1 MKVNSIDIFCEIID
15 NFGDIGVVYRISK
28 ELKKIFQN
36 VRIRIVLN
44 RLEEFKAINKK
55 VKDVDYQEIEDI
67 GVVYRISKEL
77 KKIFQNVRIRIV
89 LNRLEEFKA
98 INKKVKDVDYQE
110 IDGLICVTEKYVKEN
125 MESFGVSDVFIEA
138 FGCNVPEE
146 YVKAAKENSKL
157 WINLEYL
164 SGEKWIEDFHLCES
178 LIDSKTLKKIF
189 FMPGFSE
196 KSGGV
201 IIDSGFLER
210 MKYGKENRDEVFK
223 KYFKDFDLKD
233 KFIGTVFSYEKNFGV
248 IIDSGFL
255 ERMKY
260 GKENRDEVFKKYFKD
275 FDLKDKFI
283 GTVFSY
289 EKNFENLLET
299 LKNYEKETVLLLMG
313 EKTQKSFSEILK
325 KNLTEDY
332 GNIVKYGK
340 ITMIYS
346 DFFSQEEY
354 EEIISASDFN
364 FTRGED
370 SFVRGTEDYGNIVK
384 YGKITMIYSDFFSQ
398 EEYEEI
404 ISASDFNFTRGED
417 SFVRGIILGKP
428 FMWHIY
434 LQEEKAHM
442 DKIKAFTERFKES
455 IKVSE
460 EEKNIIESYCNL
472 LEDYNDRDKN
482 SLEKG
487 KEDFRIFFEKFEE
500 INRICEKYSKF
511 LLEKCNL
518 VKKLYK
524 YIQEY

>member
-55 VKDVDYQEIEDI
+55 VKDT
-67 GVVYRISKEL
+67 
-77 KKIFQNVRIRIV
+77 
-89 LNRLEEFKA
+89 
-98 INKKVKDVDYQE
+98 DYQE

-125 MESFGVSDVFIEA
+125 IETFGVSDVFIEA

-146 YVKAAKENSKL
+146 YVKQAKENSKL

-196 KSGGV
+196 KSG
-201 IIDSGFLER
+201 
-210 MKYGKENRDEVFK
+210 
-223 KYFKDFDLKD
+223 
-233 KFIGTVFSYEKNFGV
+233 GV

-370 SFVRGTEDYGNIVK
+370 SFVRG
-384 YGKITMIYSDFFSQ
+384 
-398 EEYEEI
+398 
-404 ISASDFNFTRGED
+404 
-417 SFVRGIILGKP
+417 IILGKP

-455 IKVSE
+455 VEVSE
-460 EEKNIIESYCNL
+460 EEKNIMESYCNL
-472 LEDYNDRDKN
+472 LEDYNDRNKN

-500 INRICEKYSKF
+500 IDRICEKYSKF

>member
-55 VKDVDYQEIEDI
+55 VKDT
-67 GVVYRISKEL
+67 
-77 KKIFQNVRIRIV
+77 
-89 LNRLEEFKA
+89 
-98 INKKVKDVDYQE
+98 DYQE

-210 MKYGKENRDEVFK
+210 MKF
-223 KYFKDFDLKD
+223 
-233 KFIGTVFSYEKNFGV
+233 
-248 IIDSGFL
+248 
-255 ERMKY
+255 

-299 LKNYEKETVLLLMG
+299 LKNYEKETILLLMG

-370 SFVRGTEDYGNIVK
+370 SFVRGIV
-384 YGKITMIYSDFFSQ
+384 
-398 EEYEEI
+398 
-404 ISASDFNFTRGED
+404 
-417 SFVRGIILGKP
+417 LGKP

-442 DKIKAFTERFKES
+442 DKIKAFTDRFKES
-455 IKVSE
+455 IEVSE

-500 INRICEKYSKF
+500 IDRICEKYSKF

>member
-1 MKVNSIDIFCEIID
+1 MKVNSIDIFCEIIY
-15 NFGDIGVVYRISK
+15 NFG
-28 ELKKIFQN
+28 
-36 VRIRIVLN
+36 
-44 RLEEFKAINKK
+44 
-55 VKDVDYQEIEDI
+55 DI

-125 MESFGVSDVFIEA
+125 IETFGVSDVFIEA

-210 MKYGKENRDEVFK
+210 MKF
-223 KYFKDFDLKD
+223 
-233 KFIGTVFSYEKNFGV
+233 
-248 IIDSGFL
+248 
-255 ERMKY
+255 

-299 LKNYEKETVLLLMG
+299 LKNYKKETVLLLMG

-325 KNLTEDY
+325 KNL
-332 GNIVKYGK
+332 
-340 ITMIYS
+340 
-346 DFFSQEEY
+346 
-354 EEIISASDFN
+354 
-364 FTRGED
+364 
-370 SFVRGTEDYGNIVK
+370 TEDYGNIVK

-455 IKVSE
+455 VEVSE
-460 EEKNIIESYCNL
+460 EEKEIIESYCNL

-500 INRICEKYSKF
+500 IDRICEKYSKF

>member
-55 VKDVDYQEIEDI
+55 VKDT
-67 GVVYRISKEL
+67 
-77 KKIFQNVRIRIV
+77 
-89 LNRLEEFKA
+89 
-98 INKKVKDVDYQE
+98 DYQE

-125 MESFGVSDVFIEA
+125 IETFGVSDVFIEA

-146 YVKAAKENSKL
+146 YVKQAKENSKL

-196 KSGGV
+196 KSG
-201 IIDSGFLER
+201 
-210 MKYGKENRDEVFK
+210 
-223 KYFKDFDLKD
+223 
-233 KFIGTVFSYEKNFGV
+233 GV

-370 SFVRGTEDYGNIVK
+370 SFVRG
-384 YGKITMIYSDFFSQ
+384 
-398 EEYEEI
+398 
-404 ISASDFNFTRGED
+404 
-417 SFVRGIILGKP
+417 IILGKP

-455 IKVSE
+455 VEVSE

-487 KEDFRIFFEKFEE
+487 KENFRIFFEKFEE
-500 INRICEKYSKF
+500 IDRICEKYSKF

>member
-55 VKDVDYQEIEDI
+55 VKDT
-67 GVVYRISKEL
+67 
-77 KKIFQNVRIRIV
+77 
-89 LNRLEEFKA
+89 
-98 INKKVKDVDYQE
+98 DYQE

-125 MESFGVSDVFIEA
+125 MESFAVSDVFIEA

-233 KFIGTVFSYEKNFGV
+233 KFIGTVFSYEKNF
-248 IIDSGFL
+248 
-255 ERMKY
+255 
-260 GKENRDEVFKKYFKD
+260 
-275 FDLKDKFI
+275 
-283 GTVFSY
+283 
-289 EKNFENLLET
+289 ENLLET
-299 LKNYEKETVLLLMG
+299 LKNYKKETVLLLMG

-370 SFVRGTEDYGNIVK
+370 SFVRGIV
-384 YGKITMIYSDFFSQ
+384 
-398 EEYEEI
+398 
-404 ISASDFNFTRGED
+404 
-417 SFVRGIILGKP
+417 LGKP

-442 DKIKAFTERFKES
+442 DKIKAFTDRFKES
-455 IKVSE
+455 IEVSE

>member
-55 VKDVDYQEIEDI
+55 VKDT
-67 GVVYRISKEL
+67 
-77 KKIFQNVRIRIV
+77 
-89 LNRLEEFKA
+89 
-98 INKKVKDVDYQE
+98 DYQE

-233 KFIGTVFSYEKNFGV
+233 KFIGTVFSYK
-248 IIDSGFL
+248 
-255 ERMKY
+255 
-260 GKENRDEVFKKYFKD
+260 
-275 FDLKDKFI
+275 
-283 GTVFSY
+283 
-289 EKNFENLLET
+289 KNFENLLET
-299 LKNYEKETVLLLMG
+299 LKNYKKETVLLLMG

-370 SFVRGTEDYGNIVK
+370 SFVRGIV
-384 YGKITMIYSDFFSQ
+384 
-398 EEYEEI
+398 
-404 ISASDFNFTRGED
+404 
-417 SFVRGIILGKP
+417 LGKP

-442 DKIKAFTERFKES
+442 DKIKAFTDRFKES
-455 IKVSE
+455 IEVSE

>member
-15 NFGDIGVVYRISK
+15 NFG
-28 ELKKIFQN
+28 
-36 VRIRIVLN
+36 
-44 RLEEFKAINKK
+44 
-55 VKDVDYQEIEDI
+55 DI

-210 MKYGKENRDEVFK
+210 MKF
-223 KYFKDFDLKD
+223 
-233 KFIGTVFSYEKNFGV
+233 
-248 IIDSGFL
+248 
-255 ERMKY
+255 

-299 LKNYEKETVLLLMG
+299 LKNYEKETILLLMG

-325 KNLTEDY
+325 KNL
-332 GNIVKYGK
+332 
-340 ITMIYS
+340 
-346 DFFSQEEY
+346 
-354 EEIISASDFN
+354 
-364 FTRGED
+364 
-370 SFVRGTEDYGNIVK
+370 TEDYGNIVK

-455 IKVSE
+455 VEVSE
-460 EEKNIIESYCNL
+460 EEKEIIENYCNL

>member
-36 VRIRIVLN
+36 VRIRMVLN

-55 VKDVDYQEIEDI
+55 VKDID
-67 GVVYRISKEL
+67 
-77 KKIFQNVRIRIV
+77 F
-89 LNRLEEFKA
+89 
-98 INKKVKDVDYQE
+98 QE

-125 MESFGVSDVFIEA
+125 AETFGTADVFIEA

-146 YVKAAKENSKL
+146 YIKRAKENSKL

-189 FMPGFSE
+189 YMPGFSE

-210 MKYGKENRDEVFK
+210 KEYGKNNREEVLK
-223 KYFKDFDLKD
+223 KYFPNVDIKD
-233 KFIGTVFSYEKNFGV
+233 KLIGTVFSYEKNF
-248 IIDSGFL
+248 D
-255 ERMKY
+255 
-260 GKENRDEVFKKYFKD
+260 
-275 FDLKDKFI
+275 
-283 GTVFSY
+283 
-289 EKNFENLLET
+289 NLLEVLKDYERET
-299 LKNYEKETVLLLMG
+299 LLILMG
-313 EKTQKSFSEILK
+313 EKTQKSFSEILQK
-325 KNLTEDY
+325 KLRENF
-332 GNIVKYGK
+332 GKIVKYGK
-340 ITMIYS
+340 ITMMYA
-346 DFFSQEEY
+346 DFLSQEEY
-354 EEIISASDFN
+354 EEVISA
-364 FTRGED
+364 
-370 SFVRGTEDYGNIVK
+370 
-384 YGKITMIYSDFFSQ
+384 
-398 EEYEEI
+398 
-404 ISASDFNFTRGED
+404 ADFNFTRGED
-417 SFVRGIILGKP
+417 SFVRGILLEKP

-442 DKIKAFTERFKES
+442 DKIKAFTERFRESVEGLTEKETE
-455 IKVSE
+455 ILD
-460 EEKNIIESYCNL
+460 NYCTL
-472 LEDYNDRDKN
+472 LEDYNDREKN

-487 KEDFRIFFEKFEE
+487 KEDFKVFFENFHE
-500 INRICEKYSKF
+500 ISIICEKYSKF

>member
-15 NFGDIGVVYRISK
+15 NFG
-28 ELKKIFQN
+28 
-36 VRIRIVLN
+36 
-44 RLEEFKAINKK
+44 
-55 VKDVDYQEIEDI
+55 DI

-233 KFIGTVFSYEKNFGV
+233 KFIGTVFSYEKNF
-248 IIDSGFL
+248 
-255 ERMKY
+255 
-260 GKENRDEVFKKYFKD
+260 
-275 FDLKDKFI
+275 
-283 GTVFSY
+283 
-289 EKNFENLLET
+289 ENLLKT

-325 KNLTEDY
+325 KNL
-332 GNIVKYGK
+332 
-340 ITMIYS
+340 
-346 DFFSQEEY
+346 
-354 EEIISASDFN
+354 
-364 FTRGED
+364 
-370 SFVRGTEDYGNIVK
+370 TEDYGNIVK

-455 IKVSE
+455 VEVSE

-472 LEDYNDRDKN
+472 LKDYNDRDKN

-487 KEDFRIFFEKFEE
+487 KEDFRIFFEKFQE
-500 INRICEKYSKF
+500 IDRICEKYSKF

>member
-55 VKDVDYQEIEDI
+55 VKDT
-67 GVVYRISKEL
+67 
-77 KKIFQNVRIRIV
+77 
-89 LNRLEEFKA
+89 
-98 INKKVKDVDYQE
+98 DYQE

-125 MESFGVSDVFIEA
+125 IETFGVSDVFIEA
-138 FGCNVPEE
+138 FGCNVSEE
-146 YVKAAKENSKL
+146 YVKQAKENSKL

-196 KSGGV
+196 KSG
-201 IIDSGFLER
+201 
-210 MKYGKENRDEVFK
+210 
-223 KYFKDFDLKD
+223 
-233 KFIGTVFSYEKNFGV
+233 GV

-370 SFVRGTEDYGNIVK
+370 SFVRG
-384 YGKITMIYSDFFSQ
+384 
-398 EEYEEI
+398 
-404 ISASDFNFTRGED
+404 
-417 SFVRGIILGKP
+417 IILGKP

-455 IKVSE
+455 VEVSE
-460 EEKNIIESYCNL
+460 EEKNIMESYCNL

-500 INRICEKYSKF
+500 IDRICEKYSKF

>member
-55 VKDVDYQEIEDI
+55 VKDT
-67 GVVYRISKEL
+67 
-77 KKIFQNVRIRIV
+77 
-89 LNRLEEFKA
+89 
-98 INKKVKDVDYQE
+98 DYQE

-125 MESFGVSDVFIEA
+125 IETFGVSDVFIEA

-146 YVKAAKENSKL
+146 YVKQAKENSKL

-189 FMPGFSE
+189 FMPGFNE
-196 KSGGV
+196 KSG
-201 IIDSGFLER
+201 
-210 MKYGKENRDEVFK
+210 
-223 KYFKDFDLKD
+223 
-233 KFIGTVFSYEKNFGV
+233 GV

-325 KNLTEDY
+325 KNL
-332 GNIVKYGK
+332 I
-340 ITMIYS
+340 
-346 DFFSQEEY
+346 
-354 EEIISASDFN
+354 
-364 FTRGED
+364 
-370 SFVRGTEDYGNIVK
+370 EDYGNIVK

-455 IKVSE
+455 VEVSE

-500 INRICEKYSKF
+500 IDRICEKYSKF

>member
-15 NFGDIGVVYRISK
+15 NFG
-28 ELKKIFQN
+28 
-36 VRIRIVLN
+36 
-44 RLEEFKAINKK
+44 
-55 VKDVDYQEIEDI
+55 DI

-233 KFIGTVFSYEKNFGV
+233 KFIGTVFSYEKNF
-248 IIDSGFL
+248 
-255 ERMKY
+255 
-260 GKENRDEVFKKYFKD
+260 
-275 FDLKDKFI
+275 
-283 GTVFSY
+283 
-289 EKNFENLLET
+289 ENLLET

-370 SFVRGTEDYGNIVK
+370 SFVRGIV
-384 YGKITMIYSDFFSQ
+384 
-398 EEYEEI
+398 
-404 ISASDFNFTRGED
+404 
-417 SFVRGIILGKP
+417 LGKP

-455 IKVSE
+455 VEVSE

-487 KEDFRIFFEKFEE
+487 KEDFKIFFEKFEE
-500 INRICEKYSKF
+500 IDRICEKYSKF

>member
-36 VRIRIVLN
+36 VRIRMVLN

-55 VKDVDYQEIEDI
+55 VKDID
-67 GVVYRISKEL
+67 
-77 KKIFQNVRIRIV
+77 F
-89 LNRLEEFKA
+89 
-98 INKKVKDVDYQE
+98 QE

-125 MESFGVSDVFIEA
+125 AETFGTADVFIEA

-146 YVKAAKENSKL
+146 YIKRAKENSKL

-189 FMPGFSE
+189 YMPGFSE

-210 MKYGKENRDEVFK
+210 KEYGKNNREKVLN
-223 KYFKDFDLKD
+223 KYFPNVDIKD
-233 KFIGTVFSYEKNFGV
+233 KLIGTVFSYEKNF
-248 IIDSGFL
+248 D
-255 ERMKY
+255 
-260 GKENRDEVFKKYFKD
+260 
-275 FDLKDKFI
+275 
-283 GTVFSY
+283 
-289 EKNFENLLET
+289 NLLEVLKDYERET
-299 LKNYEKETVLLLMG
+299 LLILMG
-313 EKTQKSFSEILK
+313 EKTQKSFSEILQK
-325 KNLTEDY
+325 KLIENF
-332 GNIVKYGK
+332 GKIVKYGK
-340 ITMIYS
+340 ITMMYA
-346 DFFSQEEY
+346 DFLSQEEY
-354 EEIISASDFN
+354 EEVISA
-364 FTRGED
+364 
-370 SFVRGTEDYGNIVK
+370 
-384 YGKITMIYSDFFSQ
+384 
-398 EEYEEI
+398 
-404 ISASDFNFTRGED
+404 ADFNFTRGED
-417 SFVRGIILGKP
+417 SFVRGILLEKP

-442 DKIKAFTERFKES
+442 DKIKAFTERFRESVEGLTEKETE
-455 IKVSE
+455 ILD
-460 EEKNIIESYCNL
+460 NYCTL

-487 KEDFRIFFEKFEE
+487 KEDFKIFFENFHE
-500 INRICEKYSKF
+500 ISIICEKYSKF

-518 VKKLYK
+518 VKKIYK

>member
-55 VKDVDYQEIEDI
+55 VKDT
-67 GVVYRISKEL
+67 
-77 KKIFQNVRIRIV
+77 
-89 LNRLEEFKA
+89 
-98 INKKVKDVDYQE
+98 DYQE

-125 MESFGVSDVFIEA
+125 IETFGVSDVFIEA

-146 YVKAAKENSKL
+146 YVKQAKENSKL

-196 KSGGV
+196 KSG
-201 IIDSGFLER
+201 
-210 MKYGKENRDEVFK
+210 
-223 KYFKDFDLKD
+223 
-233 KFIGTVFSYEKNFGV
+233 GV

-370 SFVRGTEDYGNIVK
+370 SFVRG
-384 YGKITMIYSDFFSQ
+384 
-398 EEYEEI
+398 
-404 ISASDFNFTRGED
+404 
-417 SFVRGIILGKP
+417 IILGKP

-455 IKVSE
+455 VEVSE
-460 EEKNIIESYCNL
+460 EEKNIMESYCNL

-500 INRICEKYSKF
+500 IDRICEKYSKF

>member
-15 NFGDIGVVYRISK
+15 NFG
-28 ELKKIFQN
+28 
-36 VRIRIVLN
+36 
-44 RLEEFKAINKK
+44 
-55 VKDVDYQEIEDI
+55 DI

-233 KFIGTVFSYEKNFGV
+233 KFIGTVFSYEKNF
-248 IIDSGFL
+248 
-255 ERMKY
+255 
-260 GKENRDEVFKKYFKD
+260 
-275 FDLKDKFI
+275 
-283 GTVFSY
+283 
-289 EKNFENLLET
+289 ENLLET

-370 SFVRGTEDYGNIVK
+370 SFVRGIV
-384 YGKITMIYSDFFSQ
+384 
-398 EEYEEI
+398 
-404 ISASDFNFTRGED
+404 
-417 SFVRGIILGKP
+417 LGKP

-455 IKVSE
+455 VEASE

>member
-55 VKDVDYQEIEDI
+55 VKDT
-67 GVVYRISKEL
+67 
-77 KKIFQNVRIRIV
+77 
-89 LNRLEEFKA
+89 
-98 INKKVKDVDYQE
+98 DYQE

-125 MESFGVSDVFIEA
+125 IETFGVSDVFIEA

-146 YVKAAKENSKL
+146 YVKQAKENSKL

-233 KFIGTVFSYEKNFGV
+233 KFIGTVFSYEKNF
-248 IIDSGFL
+248 
-255 ERMKY
+255 
-260 GKENRDEVFKKYFKD
+260 
-275 FDLKDKFI
+275 
-283 GTVFSY
+283 
-289 EKNFENLLET
+289 ENLLET
-299 LKNYEKETVLLLMG
+299 LKNYKKETVLLLMG

-346 DFFSQEEY
+346 
-354 EEIISASDFN
+354 N
-364 FTRGED
+364 
-370 SFVRGTEDYGNIVK
+370 
-384 YGKITMIYSDFFSQ
+384 FFSQ

-455 IKVSE
+455 VEVSE
-460 EEKNIIESYCNL
+460 EEKNIMESYCNL

-500 INRICEKYSKF
+500 IDRICEKYSKF

>member
-1 MKVNSIDIFCEIID
+1 MTPNSIDIFCDVID
-15 NFGDIGVVYRISK
+15 NFGDIGVVYRFAK
-28 ELKKIFQN
+28 EMKILYSDA
-36 VRIRIVLN
+36 RIRVILN
-44 RLEEFKAINKK
+44 KLDELVKINKK
-55 VKDVDYQEIEDI
+55 AEKVNIQDINGVTYIYEDFF
-67 GVVYRISKEL
+67 
-77 KKIFQNVRIRIV
+77 KKNFSQ
-89 LNRLEEFKA
+89 
-98 INKKVKDVDYQE
+98 
-110 IDGLICVTEKYVKEN
+110 
-125 MESFGVSDVFIEA
+125 FGVSDIMIEA
-138 FGCNVPEE
+138 FGCNIFDE
-146 YVKAAKENSKL
+146 YVDEAKEKSKL

-164 SGEKWIEDFHLCES
+164 SGEKWVEDFHLNQS
-178 LIDSKTLKKIF
+178 LINSKTLKKIF
-189 FMPGFSE
+189 YMPGFSK

-201 IIDSGFLER
+201 LIDSEFLKNKE
-210 MKYGKENRDEVFK
+210 YGLKHRNEVLKE
-223 KYFKDFDLKD
+223 YFPNIDFD
-233 KFIGTVFSYEKNFGV
+233 
-248 IIDSGFL
+248 
-255 ERMKY
+255 
-260 GKENRDEVFKKYFKD
+260 GKLV
-275 FDLKDKFI
+275 

-299 LKNYEKETVLLLMG
+299 LKNYKKETVLLLMG

-325 KNLTEDY
+325 KNL
-332 GNIVKYGK
+332 
-340 ITMIYS
+340 
-346 DFFSQEEY
+346 
-354 EEIISASDFN
+354 
-364 FTRGED
+364 
-370 SFVRGTEDYGNIVK
+370 TEDYGNIVK

-455 IKVSE
+455 VEVSE

-500 INRICEKYSKF
+500 IDRICEKYSKF

>member
-55 VKDVDYQEIEDI
+55 VKDT
-67 GVVYRISKEL
+67 
-77 KKIFQNVRIRIV
+77 
-89 LNRLEEFKA
+89 
-98 INKKVKDVDYQE
+98 DYQE

-125 MESFGVSDVFIEA
+125 IETFGVSNVFMEA

-146 YVKAAKENSKL
+146 YVKQAKENSKL

-196 KSGGV
+196 KSG
-201 IIDSGFLER
+201 
-210 MKYGKENRDEVFK
+210 
-223 KYFKDFDLKD
+223 
-233 KFIGTVFSYEKNFGV
+233 GV

-354 EEIISASDFN
+354 EEIISASN
-364 FTRGED
+364 
-370 SFVRGTEDYGNIVK
+370 
-384 YGKITMIYSDFFSQ
+384 
-398 EEYEEI
+398 
-404 ISASDFNFTRGED
+404 FNFTRGED

-455 IKVSE
+455 VEVSE

-500 INRICEKYSKF
+500 IDRICEKYSKF

>member
-15 NFGDIGVVYRISK
+15 NFG
-28 ELKKIFQN
+28 
-36 VRIRIVLN
+36 
-44 RLEEFKAINKK
+44 
-55 VKDVDYQEIEDI
+55 DI

-233 KFIGTVFSYEKNFGV
+233 KFIGTVFSYEKNF
-248 IIDSGFL
+248 
-255 ERMKY
+255 
-260 GKENRDEVFKKYFKD
+260 
-275 FDLKDKFI
+275 
-283 GTVFSY
+283 
-289 EKNFENLLET
+289 ENLLET

-370 SFVRGTEDYGNIVK
+370 SFVRG
-384 YGKITMIYSDFFSQ
+384 
-398 EEYEEI
+398 
-404 ISASDFNFTRGED
+404 
-417 SFVRGIILGKP
+417 IILGKP

-455 IKVSE
+455 VEVSE

-500 INRICEKYSKF
+500 IDRICEKYSKF

-518 VKKLYK
+518 VKKLYN
-524 YIQEY
+524 YIQEF

>member
-36 VRIRIVLN
+36 VRIRMVLN

-55 VKDVDYQEIEDI
+55 VKDID
-67 GVVYRISKEL
+67 
-77 KKIFQNVRIRIV
+77 F
-89 LNRLEEFKA
+89 
-98 INKKVKDVDYQE
+98 QE

-125 MESFGVSDVFIEA
+125 AETFGTADVFIEA

-146 YVKAAKENSKL
+146 YIKRAKENSKL

-189 FMPGFSE
+189 YMPGFSE

-210 MKYGKENRDEVFK
+210 KEYGKNNREEVLK
-223 KYFKDFDLKD
+223 KYFPNVDIKD
-233 KFIGTVFSYEKNFGV
+233 KLIGTVFSYEKNF
-248 IIDSGFL
+248 D
-255 ERMKY
+255 
-260 GKENRDEVFKKYFKD
+260 
-275 FDLKDKFI
+275 
-283 GTVFSY
+283 
-289 EKNFENLLET
+289 NLLEVLKDYERET
-299 LKNYEKETVLLLMG
+299 LLILMG
-313 EKTQKSFSEILK
+313 EKTQKSFSEILQK
-325 KNLTEDY
+325 KLRENF
-332 GNIVKYGK
+332 GKIIKYGK
-340 ITMIYS
+340 ITMMYA
-346 DFFSQEEY
+346 DFLSQEEY
-354 EEIISASDFN
+354 EEVISA
-364 FTRGED
+364 
-370 SFVRGTEDYGNIVK
+370 
-384 YGKITMIYSDFFSQ
+384 
-398 EEYEEI
+398 
-404 ISASDFNFTRGED
+404 ADFNFTRGED
-417 SFVRGIILGKP
+417 SFVRGILLEKP

-442 DKIKAFTERFKES
+442 DKIKAFTERFRESVEGLTEKETE
-455 IKVSE
+455 ILD
-460 EEKNIIESYCNL
+460 NYCTL
-472 LEDYNDRDKN
+472 LEDYNDREKN

-487 KEDFRIFFEKFEE
+487 KEDFKVFFENFHE
-500 INRICEKYSKF
+500 ISIICEKYSKF

>member
-55 VKDVDYQEIEDI
+55 VKDT
-67 GVVYRISKEL
+67 
-77 KKIFQNVRIRIV
+77 
-89 LNRLEEFKA
+89 
-98 INKKVKDVDYQE
+98 DYQE

-125 MESFGVSDVFIEA
+125 IETFGVSDVFIEA

-146 YVKAAKENSKL
+146 YVKQAKENSKL

-178 LIDSKTLKKIF
+178 LIDSKMLKKIF

-196 KSGGV
+196 KSG
-201 IIDSGFLER
+201 
-210 MKYGKENRDEVFK
+210 
-223 KYFKDFDLKD
+223 
-233 KFIGTVFSYEKNFGV
+233 GV

-370 SFVRGTEDYGNIVK
+370 SFVRG
-384 YGKITMIYSDFFSQ
+384 
-398 EEYEEI
+398 
-404 ISASDFNFTRGED
+404 
-417 SFVRGIILGKP
+417 IILGKP

-455 IKVSE
+455 VEVSE
-460 EEKNIIESYCNL
+460 EEKNIMESYCNL

-500 INRICEKYSKF
+500 IDRICEKYSKF

>member
-55 VKDVDYQEIEDI
+55 VKDT
-67 GVVYRISKEL
+67 
-77 KKIFQNVRIRIV
+77 
-89 LNRLEEFKA
+89 
-98 INKKVKDVDYQE
+98 DYQE

-125 MESFGVSDVFIEA
+125 IETFGVSDVFIEA

-233 KFIGTVFSYEKNFGV
+233 KFIGTVFSYEKNF
-248 IIDSGFL
+248 
-255 ERMKY
+255 
-260 GKENRDEVFKKYFKD
+260 
-275 FDLKDKFI
+275 
-283 GTVFSY
+283 
-289 EKNFENLLET
+289 ENLLET
-299 LKNYEKETVLLLMG
+299 LKNYKKETVLLLMG

-325 KNLTEDY
+325 KNL
-332 GNIVKYGK
+332 
-340 ITMIYS
+340 
-346 DFFSQEEY
+346 
-354 EEIISASDFN
+354 
-364 FTRGED
+364 
-370 SFVRGTEDYGNIVK
+370 TEDYGNIVK

-455 IKVSE
+455 VEVSE

-487 KEDFRIFFEKFEE
+487 KEDFKIFFEKFQE
-500 INRICEKYSKF
+500 IDRICEKYSKF

>member
-15 NFGDIGVVYRISK
+15 NFG
-28 ELKKIFQN
+28 
-36 VRIRIVLN
+36 
-44 RLEEFKAINKK
+44 
-55 VKDVDYQEIEDI
+55 DI

-210 MKYGKENRDEVFK
+210 MKFGKENRDEV
-223 KYFKDFDLKD
+223 L
-233 KFIGTVFSYEKNFGV
+233 
-248 IIDSGFL
+248 
-255 ERMKY
+255 
-260 GKENRDEVFKKYFKD
+260 KKYFKD

-370 SFVRGTEDYGNIVK
+370 SFVRG
-384 YGKITMIYSDFFSQ
+384 
-398 EEYEEI
+398 
-404 ISASDFNFTRGED
+404 
-417 SFVRGIILGKP
+417 IILGKP

-455 IKVSE
+455 VEVSE

>member
-55 VKDVDYQEIEDI
+55 VKDT
-67 GVVYRISKEL
+67 
-77 KKIFQNVRIRIV
+77 
-89 LNRLEEFKA
+89 
-98 INKKVKDVDYQE
+98 DYQE
-110 IDGLICVTEKYVKEN
+110 IDGLICVTEKYLKEN
-125 MESFGVSDVFIEA
+125 IETFGVSDVFIEA
-138 FGCNVPEE
+138 FGCNVSEE
-146 YVKAAKENSKL
+146 YVKQAKENSKL

-178 LIDSKTLKKIF
+178 LIDSKMLKKIF

-196 KSGGV
+196 KSG
-201 IIDSGFLER
+201 
-210 MKYGKENRDEVFK
+210 
-223 KYFKDFDLKD
+223 
-233 KFIGTVFSYEKNFGV
+233 GV

-370 SFVRGTEDYGNIVK
+370 SFVRG
-384 YGKITMIYSDFFSQ
+384 
-398 EEYEEI
+398 
-404 ISASDFNFTRGED
+404 
-417 SFVRGIILGKP
+417 IILGKP

-455 IKVSE
+455 VEVSE

-500 INRICEKYSKF
+500 IDRICEKYSKF

>member
-55 VKDVDYQEIEDI
+55 VKDT
-67 GVVYRISKEL
+67 
-77 KKIFQNVRIRIV
+77 
-89 LNRLEEFKA
+89 
-98 INKKVKDVDYQE
+98 DYQE

-125 MESFGVSDVFIEA
+125 MESFAVSDVFIEA

-233 KFIGTVFSYEKNFGV
+233 KFIGTVFSYEKNF
-248 IIDSGFL
+248 
-255 ERMKY
+255 
-260 GKENRDEVFKKYFKD
+260 
-275 FDLKDKFI
+275 
-283 GTVFSY
+283 
-289 EKNFENLLET
+289 ENLLET
-299 LKNYEKETVLLLMG
+299 LKNYKKETVLLLMG

-325 KNLTEDY
+325 KNL
-332 GNIVKYGK
+332 
-340 ITMIYS
+340 
-346 DFFSQEEY
+346 
-354 EEIISASDFN
+354 
-364 FTRGED
+364 
-370 SFVRGTEDYGNIVK
+370 TEDYGNIVK

-455 IKVSE
+455 VEVSE

-500 INRICEKYSKF
+500 IDRICEKYSKF

>member
-55 VKDVDYQEIEDI
+55 VKDT
-67 GVVYRISKEL
+67 
-77 KKIFQNVRIRIV
+77 
-89 LNRLEEFKA
+89 
-98 INKKVKDVDYQE
+98 DYQE

-125 MESFGVSDVFIEA
+125 IETFGVSDVFIEA
-138 FGCNVPEE
+138 FGCNVSEE
-146 YVKAAKENSKL
+146 YVKQAKENSKL

-196 KSGGV
+196 KSG
-201 IIDSGFLER
+201 
-210 MKYGKENRDEVFK
+210 
-223 KYFKDFDLKD
+223 
-233 KFIGTVFSYEKNFGV
+233 GV

-370 SFVRGTEDYGNIVK
+370 SFVRG
-384 YGKITMIYSDFFSQ
+384 
-398 EEYEEI
+398 
-404 ISASDFNFTRGED
+404 
-417 SFVRGIILGKP
+417 IILGKP

-455 IKVSE
+455 VEVSE

-500 INRICEKYSKF
+500 IDRICEKYSKF

>member
-55 VKDVDYQEIEDI
+55 VKDT
-67 GVVYRISKEL
+67 
-77 KKIFQNVRIRIV
+77 
-89 LNRLEEFKA
+89 
-98 INKKVKDVDYQE
+98 DYQE

-125 MESFGVSDVFIEA
+125 IETFGVSDVFIEA

-146 YVKAAKENSKL
+146 YVKQAKENSKL

-196 KSGGV
+196 KSG
-201 IIDSGFLER
+201 
-210 MKYGKENRDEVFK
+210 
-223 KYFKDFDLKD
+223 
-233 KFIGTVFSYEKNFGV
+233 GV

-354 EEIISASDFN
+354 EEIISASN
-364 FTRGED
+364 
-370 SFVRGTEDYGNIVK
+370 
-384 YGKITMIYSDFFSQ
+384 
-398 EEYEEI
+398 
-404 ISASDFNFTRGED
+404 FNFTRGED

-455 IKVSE
+455 VEVSE

-500 INRICEKYSKF
+500 IDRICEKYSKF